1 MALELFGEDFKNE
14 LFQDL
19 VKLNVEALKEAKRQV
34 SRQISMVPIKEVME
48 ATGWGRKRIEDF
60 RDQGK
65 FSYQQNVK
73 GGKYLY
79 DLNDVLRFQSQLAK
93 RG

>member
-34 SRQISMVPIKEVME
+34 SRQNSMVPIKEVMK

>member
-19 VKLNVEALKEAKRQV
+19 VKLNIEALKEAKRQV
-34 SRQISMVPIKEVME
+34 SRQISMVPIKEVMQ

>member
-34 SRQISMVPIKEVME
+34 SRQISMVPIKDVMQ

-65 FSYQQNVK
+65 FSYQQSVK
-73 GGKYLY
+73 SGKYLY

>member
-34 SRQISMVPIKEVME
+34 SRQISMVPIKDVMQ

-65 FSYQQNVK
+65 FSYQQSVK

>member
-34 SRQISMVPIKEVME
+34 SRQISMVPIKEVML

-60 RDQGK
+60 RDRGK

>member
-34 SRQISMVPIKEVME
+34 SRQISMVPIKEVMQ